1 MKQDLQDAQNLC
13 EQIGINLTILNF
25 SEQYWNKVFKVFLKE
40 YQIGNTPNP
49 DILCN
54 KEIKFKVF
62 LDFACKEMQA
72 DYIATGHYARRVDYQ
87 GKSYH
92 QGLMYYTIG
101 QRKGLNINNIHNT
114 CPDPWYVADKNIK
127 KNYLITVQGRNH
139 LALLS
144 SLNMNISPLIAISPI
159 EGRYHSYTTPLRS
172 IFSELAFL
180 KFRLKVEIKWFE
192 ALSDCDEILALQ
204 PLNNIE
210 RKFIKDIINNFDLK
224 DAERIKEIE
233 LKTKHDIKMIRQY
246 QKLRNTKILGKFN
259 GTVGNY
265 NAHNIAYPNFDWINF
280 NQTFISNFGITPN
293 LFTTQIEPHD
303 YIVEILNCIS
313 HFNNILIGFN
323 QDIWTYI
330 SRNYLI
336 NKSHINEIGS
346 SVMPHKINPIDFENS
361 EGNLELSNAI
371 LNFLSQK
378 LPISRLQR
386 DLTDSTV
393 LRNIGVAISYS
404 FIAYQKM
411 LNGFK
416 KLEINISKIKHDLYA
431 HWEILSEPIQIL
443 MRRNKIQN
451 SYELLSEEDKKILKN
466 ITPDKYIGLSAQLV
480 RQFKKYVKHF
490 DILKM

>member
-1 MKQDLQDAQNLC
+1 
-13 EQIGINLTILNF
+13 
-25 SEQYWNKVFKVFLKE
+25 
-40 YQIGNTPNP
+40 
-49 DILCN
+49 
-54 KEIKFKVF
+54 
-62 LDFACKEMQA
+62 
-72 DYIATGHYARRVDYQ
+72 
-87 GKSYH
+87 
-92 QGLMYYTIG
+92 
-101 QRKGLNINNIHNT
+101 
-114 CPDPWYVADKNIK
+114 
-127 KNYLITVQGRNH
+127 
-139 LALLS
+139 
-144 SLNMNISPLIAISPI
+144 MNISPLIAISPI

-233 LKTKHDIKMIRQY
+233 LKTKHDIKSLEYFLKEKFSLLKSLKEKSEFIHFACTSEDINNIAYGLILFRARKKFILPIWKKIIRSVYLFAKKYNSISILSRTHGQPATPSTFGKEMLNFSYRMIRQY

-443 MRRNKIQN
+443 MRI
-451 SYELLSEEDKKILKN
+451 
-466 ITPDKYIGLSAQLV
+466 
-480 RQFKKYVKHF
+480 
-490 DILKM
+490 